1 MIKESNYPVHL
12 GVNIDLNTDLLL
24 SELQKILNKKRPTLV
39 RLILVDF
46 FERNNEILDQ
56 YYESKIDKEELNK
69 MFLRNISDE
78 SKTTIR
84 EYFEMKNNGKEK

>member
-46 FERNNEILDQ
+46 FERNNDLLDQ
-56 YYESKIDKEELNK
+56 YYESRIDKEELNK

-84 EYFEMKNNGKEK
+84 KYFEMKNNGKEK